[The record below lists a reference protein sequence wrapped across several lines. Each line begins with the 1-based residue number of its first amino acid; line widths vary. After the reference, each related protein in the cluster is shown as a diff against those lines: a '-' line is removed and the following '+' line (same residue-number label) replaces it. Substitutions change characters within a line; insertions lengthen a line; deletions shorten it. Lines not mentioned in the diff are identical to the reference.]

1 MSLHRVYVLP
11 SFETKSTAAATP
23 IAYGDAPVSSEP
35 ISVVTEVW
43 WAEDWAG
50 A

>member
-1 MSLHRVYVLP
+1 MLP
-11 SFETKSTAAATP
+11 SFEIKSAAATTT

-35 ISVVTEVW
+35 VSVVTEVW